1 MAAPRVAEKWR
12 PPLSWIV
19 FAVLLAVLALP
30 AGMIIWF
37 RALDGTPS
45 QMGPMEIAGI
55 TVALVLTLITGG
67 VLTRTITGPINALI
81 ARTEAIG
88 RGGRMAIAA
97 PEEHGTRELAV
108 LSQSFLDLAERLVER
123 TDYVNSFAAHVSHEL
138 KSPLT
143 SIRGSAE
150 LLLEADMS
158 AEDQRR
164 FLTHIIADADRLAGL
179 LERLRDLARAD
190 VPLDAK
196 GVALGQAAEHLQLLH
211 PAMTISATGETSTL
225 IALSMEAF
233 AIVLGHLADNSAQHG
248 ATRLDVDAAGPAAR
262 CASSLPMMA
271 RAYHRAIAT
280 RCSSRSSRHD
290 VSPAAPAWDWA
301 SSSPCWRP
309 MAGASRWFRRRPVRR
324 SNSPCRCCLRP
335 SNYRAEQRYSGS

>member
-1 MAAPRVAEKWR
+1 MAAPRVTEKWR

-55 TVALVLTLITGG
+55 TVALVLTLITGA

-88 RGGRMAIAA
+88 RGGRTEISA

-123 TDYVNSFAAHVSHEL
+123 TDYVNSFAAHESHEL

-150 LLLEADMS
+150 LLLEDDIS
-158 AEDQRR
+158 AGDRKR

-179 LERLRDLARAD
+179 LERLRDLTRAD

-196 GVALGQAAEHLQLLH
+196 GVALGQAAEHLQVMH
-211 PAMTISATGETSTL
+211 PAMTVVATGETLTP
-225 IALSMEAF
+225 IGLSMEAF
-233 AIVLGHLADNSAQHG
+233 AIILGHLADNSAQHG
-248 ATRLDVDAAGPAAR
+248 ATRLDLSAAR
-262 CASSLPMMA
+262 SGNTLRILVADDGKGISPGNWDKVFDPFFTTRRESGGTGMGLGIAKSMLEAHGGRIALVASDTGATFELIVPLLP
-271 RAYHRAIAT
+271 
-280 RCSSRSSRHD
+280 
-290 VSPAAPAWDWA
+290 SP
-301 SSSPCWRP
+301 
-309 MAGASRWFRRRPVRR
+309 
-324 SNSPCRCCLRP
+324 
-335 SNYRAEQRYSGS
+335 

>member
-1 MAAPRVAEKWR
+1 MAAPRVTEKWR

-81 ARTEAIG
+81 ARTEEIG
-88 RGGRMAIAA
+88 RGGRTAISA

-158 AEDQRR
+158 AEDRRR
-164 FLTHIIADADRLAGL
+164 FLNHIIADADRLAGL
-179 LERLRDLARAD
+179 LERLRDLTRAD

-196 GVALGQAAEHLQLLH
+196 GVTLGQAAGQLQLMH
-211 PAMTISATGETSTL
+211 PAMTIAATGETEAL

-233 AIVLGHLADNSAQHG
+233 AIILGHLADNSIQHG
-248 ATRLDVDAAGPAAR
+248 ATRLDLAAAR
-262 CASSLPMMA
+262 AGTTLRIVVSDDGGGISPGNRGKVFEPFFTTRRESGGTGMGLGIVRSMLEA
-271 RAYHRAIAT
+271 HGGRIAL
-280 RCSSRSSRHD
+280 
-290 VSPAAPAWDWA
+290 VSTA
-301 SSSPCWRP
+301 
-309 MAGASRWFRRRPVRR
+309 AGASFELTVPLLP
-324 SNSPCRCCLRP
+324 SP
-335 SNYRAEQRYSGS
+335 

>member
-1 MAAPRVAEKWR
+1 MAAPRVTEKWR

-88 RGGRMAIAA
+88 RGGRTAIEA

-150 LLLEADMS
+150 LLLEAEMS
-158 AEDQRR
+158 AEDRER

-196 GVALGQAAEHLQLLH
+196 GVALGQAAEHLQALH
-211 PAMTISATGETSTL
+211 PAMTIVATGETATL

-233 AIVLGHLADNSAQHG
+233 AIILGHLADNSAQHG
-248 ATRLDVDAAGPAAR
+248 AARLDLSAAR
-262 CASSLPMMA
+262 AGNTLRITVADDGKGISPGNRDKVFEPFFTTRRESGGTGMGLGIVKSMLEAHGARIALMPSVTGATFQLTVPLLP
-271 RAYHRAIAT
+271 
-280 RCSSRSSRHD
+280 
-290 VSPAAPAWDWA
+290 SP
-301 SSSPCWRP
+301 
-309 MAGASRWFRRRPVRR
+309 
-324 SNSPCRCCLRP
+324 
-335 SNYRAEQRYSGS
+335 